1 SEVTVIYNKQMGKI
15 ESMKP
20 SDVIGNKIL
29 DVFTFHENDHSTLRE
44 TLKSGKASKNI
55 RQTYFNNKGQEI
67 TTINNTFLLKLKGKT
82 TMAIEIAK
90 DITQLE
96 HVIKENVIKKKNKY
110 YSFEQIIGTS
120 PNFMSV
126 VDEAKRSTRTTS
138 SVLIVGETGTGK
150 ELFAQSIH
158 NGSSRSEGPF
168 IAQNCAAIPESL
180 MESILFGTK
189 KGAFTD

>member
-1 SEVTVIYNKQMGKI
+1 MRIDLKDNVIIMNSLYELILDNLEVGVHVINQSEVTVIYNKQMGKI

-55 RQTYFNNKGQEI
+55 RQKYFNNKGQEI

-96 HVIKENVIKKKNKY
+96 HVIKENVIKKKNQY
-110 YSFEQIIGTS
+110 YSFDQIIGTS
-120 PNFMSV
+120 PN
-126 VDEAKRSTRTTS
+126 
-138 SVLIVGETGTGK
+138 
-150 ELFAQSIH
+150 
-158 NGSSRSEGPF
+158 
-168 IAQNCAAIPESL
+168 
-180 MESILFGTK
+180 
-189 KGAFTD
+189 